1 MKSFCLKSVLSLVLL
16 FLTAGRIKA
25 ENEDERL
32 IKEELVKYFQTVDSD
47 EDHHLTMDEL
57 ARWIRKIHNIVI
69 DENVSAQWRN
79 LDKEIV
85 EEHTW
90 VDYELA
96 RKETV
101 TWESY
106 KKRIYQDHLEDQKAM
121 NNKRSKEEIENEFNQ
136 IVARF
141 EKRWKLADED
151 GTGYLTKE
159 EFKIYLHPE
168 ESKNETV
175 LNAAAEDLRDDL
187 DRNHD
192 GVVSFDEYF
201 DHIKSISNEDER
213 QEPDFEQ
220 VGQVFL
226 LKRDSSNR
234 ISLAQINKE
243 NFEVHLDKNKN
254 GILDLDEI
262 KTWMVSRKLY
272 CCPKECP
279 SKTVYDSPADA

>member
-1 MKSFCLKSVLSLVLL
+1 MKSFYLQSVLKLLLL
-16 FLTAGRIKA
+16 FSIVDLMNA

-32 IKEELVKYFQTVDSD
+32 IKEELVKYFQSVDGD
-47 EDHHLTMDEL
+47 EDHHLTLDEL

-69 DENVSAQWRN
+69 DENVNAQWKN

-106 KKRIYQDHLEDQKAM
+106 KKRIYQDHLEDQRAL
-121 NNKRSKEEIENEFNQ
+121 NSKRPKEEIENEFNQ
-136 IVARF
+136 IVVRF

-151 GTGYLTKE
+151 GTCYITKD
-159 EFKIYLHPE
+159 EFKFYLHPE
-168 ESKNETV
+168 ESKNETI
-175 LNAAAEDLRDDL
+175 LNPAAEDLRDDL

-192 GVVSFDEYF
+192 GIVSFDEYF
-201 DHIKSISNEDER
+201 DHIKSISSEEER

-220 VGQVFL
+220 VRFL
-226 LKRDSSNR
+226 KS
-234 ISLAQINKE
+234 
-243 NFEVHLDKNKN
+243 FPV
-254 GILDLDEI
+254 
-262 KTWMVSRKLY
+262 
-272 CCPKECP
+272 
-279 SKTVYDSPADA
+279 